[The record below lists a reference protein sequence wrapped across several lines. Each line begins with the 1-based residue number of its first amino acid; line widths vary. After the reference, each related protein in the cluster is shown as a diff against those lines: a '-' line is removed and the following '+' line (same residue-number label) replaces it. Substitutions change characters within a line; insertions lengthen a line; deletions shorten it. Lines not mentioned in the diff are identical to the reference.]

1 MQVSDLRIGN
11 YVYNSHNT
19 QMKVAALFEDK
30 TIYLDFEGDENLSY
44 WEENVAHLKGIPITA
59 ERLEK
64 LGAIK
69 RQVEFSSYFLC
80 GRQFNFI
87 DGIWLDYV
95 TRKPLSYI
103 HELQNFYYTM
113 EGKELKISK
122 I

>member
-59 ERLEK
+59 EMLEK

-69 RQVEFSSYFLC
+69 RQAGFSSYFLY
-80 GRQFNFI
+80 GRQINFI
-87 DGIWLDYV
+87 DGIWQDYA